1 MRWIMVTLLIGIGC
15 YQSACA
21 PRASVNPPEAAIAH
35 FNWGIDYA
43 SRGELDQAITE
54 FKLAIKRDVRWAKP
68 YYNLG
73 VAYSRQERW
82 NNAMVAWKKTVYID
96 PNYANAHFNLARA
109 YARGNQR
116 DLSITH
122 LREAVSL
129 DKKLAE
135 AMQTDQNFDGI
146 RQSKEYQEFVRSIR

>member
-1 MRWIMVTLLIGIGC
+1 MLFLIGIGC
-15 YQSACA
+15 YHSACA
-21 PRASVNPPEAAIAH
+21 PRASVNPPDAAIAH

-73 VAYSRQERW
+73 VAYSRQEKW
-82 NNAMVAWKKTVYID
+82 NHAIFAWKRTIYID
-96 PNYANAHFNLARA
+96 PDYASAHYNLARA

-116 DLSITH
+116 DLSIAH

-129 DKKLAE
+129 DKKFVA
-135 AMQTDQNFDGI
+135 AIQTDQNFDTI
-146 RQSKEYQEFVRSIR
+146 RQSREFQEFMHSIR